1 MTVIMIMFAY
11 RNIYSDSLEKFS
23 WIDFYLV
30 IWVTL
35 GFDFIF

>member
-11 RNIYSDSLEKFS
+11 RNIYSVSLEKFS
-23 WIDFYLV
+23 WIDFYLG

-35 GFDFIF
+35 GLI